1 MVEGM
6 RVLRVG
12 VAVGLAL
19 SGSAFGL
26 GFAGAE
32 PSSSARAE
40 AAEPAERAEA
50 DAGSDAG
57 AACVKWWGE
66 TRATGTGYRH
76 VVVLSNGCAKPALC
90 DVSTDVNPEVQKV
103 TVAPAT
109 IEEVVTFFDSPASAF
124 TPNVTCKLK

>member
-1 MVEGM
+1 M

-19 SGSAFGL
+19 AGSALGL

-32 PSSSARAE
+32 PSSSPHAEAE
-40 AAEPAERAEA
+40 AA
-50 DAGSDAG
+50 DAGGSDAG
-57 AACVKWWGE
+57 ATCVKWWGE

-76 VVVLSNGCAKPALC
+76 VVLLSNGCTKAAVC